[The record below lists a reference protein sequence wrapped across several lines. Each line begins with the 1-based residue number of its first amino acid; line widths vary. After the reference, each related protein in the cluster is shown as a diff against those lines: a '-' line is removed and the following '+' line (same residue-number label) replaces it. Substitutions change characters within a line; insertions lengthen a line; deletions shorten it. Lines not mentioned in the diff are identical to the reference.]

1 MPRRIGDGATGAILM
16 CDVDRFKQVN
26 DTNGHRYGDLV
37 LMQLGKA
44 LSDCGYACRFG
55 GDEFAVW
62 VERDAAS
69 AAAFA
74 GVLLERLAGG
84 AADGSPPVGLSI
96 GVVDVDGRQ
105 PDVDELV
112 HRADVALYDVKA
124 AGGRAVRI
132 ADAA

>member
-1 MPRRIGDGATGAILM
+1 M
-16 CDVDRFKQVN
+16 
-26 DTNGHRYGDLV
+26 
-37 LMQLGKA
+37 
-44 LSDCGYACRFG
+44 
-55 GDEFAVW
+55 
-62 VERDAAS
+62 
-69 AAAFA
+69 
-74 GVLLERLAGG
+74 
-84 AADGSPPVGLSI
+84 GLSI